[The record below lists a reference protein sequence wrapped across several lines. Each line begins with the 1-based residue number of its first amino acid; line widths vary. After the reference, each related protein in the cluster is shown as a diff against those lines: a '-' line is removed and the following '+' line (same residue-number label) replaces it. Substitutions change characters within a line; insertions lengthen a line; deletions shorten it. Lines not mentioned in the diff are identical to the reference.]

1 MLGEM
6 AELGEDAI
14 TEHDRIGRLAVRLDV
29 SRLVV
34 VGTGRSMSAMH
45 HGAVMEGSWGAGSD
59 RGAVNV
65 ADGDAAL
72 ALLRA
77 ELQPGDVVLV
87 KASNAAGLGALAD
100 ALAADAGAR
109 PMRQILIAVAIALT
123 VSILLTPALIRLFTK
138 QGFGHQ
144 IREDGPP
151 SHHTKRGTPSMGGVA
166 ILAGIW
172 AGYLGT
178 HLAGLAFDGE
188 GMSAS
193 GLLVLGL
200 ATMLGGVGFL
210 DDLIKIRRSRNLG
223 LNKTAKTV
231 GQIAA
236 AVLFGVLVL
245 QFRNANGLTPASPDL
260 SYVREI
266 ATVTLAPALFV
277 LFCVVVVSAWSNAV
291 NFTDGLDGLAAGCMA
306 MVTGAYVLITFWQYR
321 NACVT
326 APGLGCYN
334 VRDPLDLAIIAAAT
348 AGACIGFLWWN
359 AAPAKIF
366 MGDTGS
372 LALGGIIAGLS
383 VTSRTEI
390 LAVVLGSLFVAEVTS
405 VVLQILAFRTTG
417 RRVFRM
423 APFHHHFELVGW
435 AETTVIIRFWLLTAI
450 TCGLGV
456 ALFYGEWLAAIGA

>member
-1 MLGEM
+1 
-6 AELGEDAI
+6 
-14 TEHDRIGRLAVRLDV
+14 
-29 SRLVV
+29 
-34 VGTGRSMSAMH
+34 
-45 HGAVMEGSWGAGSD
+45 
-59 RGAVNV
+59 
-65 ADGDAAL
+65 
-72 ALLRA
+72 
-77 ELQPGDVVLV
+77 
-87 KASNAAGLGALAD
+87 
-100 ALAADAGAR
+100 
-109 PMRQILIAVAIALT
+109 MRQILIAVAVAVT
-123 VSILLTPALIRLFTK
+123 VSILLTPVLIRLFTK

-172 AGYLGT
+172 AGYLGAN
-178 HLAGLAFDGE
+178 LAGLAFDGE
-188 GMSAS
+188 GIGAS

-200 ATMLGGVGFL
+200 ATALGGVGFI

-231 GQIAA
+231 GQITS

-245 QFRNANGLTPASPDL
+245 QFRNAAGLTPGSADL

-266 ATVTLAPALFV
+266 ATVTLAPVLFV
-277 LFCVVVVSAWSNAV
+277 LFCVVIVSAWSNAV
-291 NFTDGLDGLAAGCMA
+291 NFTDGLDGLAAGTMA
-306 MVTGAYVLITFWQYR
+306 MVTAAYVLITFWQYR

-334 VRDPLDLAIIAAAT
+334 VRDPLDLAPIAAAT

-372 LALGGIIAGLS
+372 LALGGVIAGLS
-383 VTSRTEI
+383 VTSRTES
-390 LAVVLGSLFVAEVTS
+390 LAVLRGARFVAELPS
-405 VVLQILAFRTTG
+405 VVLQILTFRTTG
-417 RRVFRM
+417 RRMFRM

-456 ALFYGEWLAAIGA
+456 ALFYGEWLAAVGA

>member
-1 MLGEM
+1 M
-6 AELGEDAI
+6 
-14 TEHDRIGRLAVRLDV
+14 RL
-29 SRLVV
+29 
-34 VGTGRSMSAMH
+34 
-45 HGAVMEGSWGAGSD
+45 
-59 RGAVNV
+59 
-65 ADGDAAL
+65 
-72 ALLRA
+72 
-77 ELQPGDVVLV
+77 
-87 KASNAAGLGALAD
+87 
-100 ALAADAGAR
+100 
-109 PMRQILIAVAIALT
+109 ILITVGLSLA
-123 VSILLTPALIRLFTK
+123 VSILLTPVLIRLFNR
-138 QGFGHQ
+138 QGLGHE

-151 SHHTKRGTPSMGGVA
+151 SHKTKRGTPSMGGVA

-178 HLAGLAFDGE
+178 HLVGVALDGD
-188 GMSAS
+188 GPSAT

-200 ATMLGGVGFL
+200 ATALGLVGFF
-210 DDLIKIRRSRNLG
+210 DDLIKLRRARNLG

-231 GQIAA
+231 GQITA

-245 QFRNANGLTPASPDL
+245 GFRNSDGLTPGSTEL

-266 ATVTLAPALFV
+266 ATVTLPPLVFV
-277 LFCVVVVSAWSNAV
+277 LFVVVIVSAWSNAV
-291 NFTDGLDGLAAGCMA
+291 NFTDGLDGLAAGSMG
-306 MVTGAYVLITFWQYR
+306 MVSAAYVLITFWQYR
-321 NACVT
+321 NACAT

-372 LALGGIIAGLS
+372 LALGGIMAGIS
-383 VTSRTEI
+383 ITSKTEV
-390 LAVVLGSLFVAEVTS
+390 LAVVLGALFVAEIVS
-405 VVLQILAFRTTG
+405 VVVQILAFRTTG

-450 TCGLGV
+450 ACGLGV

>member
-1 MLGEM
+1 MI
-6 AELGEDAI
+6 DI
-14 TEHDRIGRLAVRLDV
+14 
-29 SRLVV
+29 LV
-34 VGTGRSMSAMH
+34 
-45 HGAVMEGSWGAGSD
+45 
-59 RGAVNV
+59 
-65 ADGDAAL
+65 
-72 ALLRA
+72 
-77 ELQPGDVVLV
+77 
-87 KASNAAGLGALAD
+87 
-100 ALAADAGAR
+100 
-109 PMRQILIAVAIALT
+109 AVAIALT
-123 VSILLTPALIRLFTK
+123 VSIILTPTLIRLFTR
-138 QGFGHQ
+138 QGFGHE

-151 SHHTKRGTPSMGGVA
+151 SHRTKRGTPSMGGVA

-178 HLAGLAFDGE
+178 HIAGLAFDSG
-188 GMSAS
+188 GPSAS
-193 GLLVLGL
+193 GLLVLFL
-200 ATMLGGVGFL
+200 ATALGAVGFV

-231 GQIAA
+231 GQVTA

-245 QFRNANGLTPASPDL
+245 QFRNDAGLTPGSADL

-266 ATVTLAPALFV
+266 ATVALGPALFV
-277 LFCVVVVSAWSNAV
+277 LFCVVMVSGWSNAV

-306 MVTGAYVLITFWQYR
+306 MVTAAYVLITFWQYR
-321 NACVT
+321 NACAT

-359 AAPAKIF
+359 AAPARIF

-390 LAVVLGSLFVAEVTS
+390 LAVVLGSLFVAEITS
-405 VVLQILAFRTTG
+405 VVVQILAFRTTG

-423 APFHHHFELVGW
+423 APFHHHFELAGW

-450 TCGLGV
+450 SCGLGV
-456 ALFYGEWLAAIGA
+456 ALFYSEWLAATGD